1 MIPDI
6 EIPIKCCYLYDKPY
20 QPENTTQGHQQILMS
35 LADGADL
42 IFEFG
47 TFKGRTVVNW
57 LANTHATI
65 FTLDIEEREFEY
77 LDRVRKIGEEEI
89 NDDYKCQTYIYEN
102 RILTQFIYDSRK
114 FVIGDWSE
122 LFDLVF
128 VDACHD
134 YPATINDIRKAIAM
148 VKPGGKV
155 AVHDYNPP
163 HWAGVAQ
170 AIDELVAE
178 GFQFYRVNHTEIAL
192 YTKPAIIAGKEKK

>member
-6 EIPIKCCYLYDKPY
+6 QIPIKCCYLYDQPY
-20 QPENTTQGHQQILMS
+20 APENTTQGHQQILMS

-57 LANTHATI
+57 LANTTATI

-77 LDRVRKIGEEEI
+77 LDRVGKLIGEE
-89 NDDYKCQTYIYEN
+89 YIEGFAARQYTYEN
-102 RILTQFIYDSRK
+102 RMLTQFIMNSQDFIPGK
-114 FVIGDWSE
+114 FID

-163 HWAGVAQ
+163 HWAGVSQ

-178 GFQFYRVNHTEIAL
+178 GYQFYRVNHTEIAL
-192 YTKPAIIAGKEKK
+192 YTKPAIIAGREK